1 MDLQSVLCRVLTC
14 PPSCSQEDKD
24 LFAVLLKPCVDISM
38 WKGYDAAD
46 HSKNAAYYEIWYKRL
61 VAAGA
66 TIKDTFNKY
75 QVSDKLLL
83 IHNTKVSLL
92 KSDL

>member
-1 MDLQSVLCRVLTC
+1 MWTAKHALLCSNLSA
-14 PPSCSQEDKD
+14 SCSQEDKD
-24 LFAVLLKPCVDISM
+24 LFAVLLKPCMDISM

-83 IHNTKVSLL
+83 IQNTKSAC
-92 KSDL
+92 